1 MLRRHLC
8 RGAARGKKVLNRSDL
23 HGVDGTRAHSAVNSN
38 YSYNSAVNRIH
49 AFKALL
55 FDADGTLYNSTPLH
69 YEAYRRTSRELYGF
83 DFTPELFK
91 RECIEKYKQPTQV
104 LREHGI
110 PCITADF
117 RARKAPFY
125 ASLAEE
131 KLKATEGLVNLLEEA
146 TTHEI
151 PCAVVTGAQRH
162 SADVSLD
169 LLDIRKYF
177 AAIITQEDTEFRKPD
192 PHPYLLAAEHLGMP
206 PMDCCA
212 FEDTTIGITSAK
224 SAGMF
229 CVGIHHEGNT
239 PVELAEADLIIRDFN
254 DLKFECNGRKIK
266 VSATIP
272 S

>member
-1 MLRRHLC
+1 M
-8 RGAARGKKVLNRSDL
+8 
-23 HGVDGTRAHSAVNSN
+23 
-38 YSYNSAVNRIH
+38 NRIY

-69 YEAYRRTSRELYGF
+69 FEAYRRTSRELYGF

-91 RECIEKYKQPTQV
+91 LECIEKYKQPTQV

-110 PCITADF
+110 PCVTEDF
-117 RARKAPFY
+117 RARKAPLY
-125 ASLAEE
+125 ASLATE
-131 KLKATEGLVNLLEEA
+131 KLKATEGLINLLEEA
-146 TTHEI
+146 AEHKV

-169 LLDIRKYF
+169 LLGIRKYF
-177 AAIITQEDTEFRKPD
+177 AVIITQEDTAFRKPD
-192 PHPYLLAAEHLGMP
+192 PHPYLLASEHIGVSP
-206 PMDCCA
+206 AKCCA

-229 CVGIHHEGNT
+229 CIGIHHEGNT
-239 PVELAEADLIIRDFN
+239 PMELAETDLMIQDFN
-254 DLKFECNGRKIK
+254 DLKFECNGRSIKI
-266 VSATIP
+266 SATIT

>member
-1 MLRRHLC
+1 M
-8 RGAARGKKVLNRSDL
+8 
-23 HGVDGTRAHSAVNSN
+23 
-38 YSYNSAVNRIH
+38 NRIY

-83 DFTPELFK
+83 DFTLELFK

-110 PCITADF
+110 SCVTTDF
-117 RARKAPFY
+117 RAWKAPLY
-125 ASLAEE
+125 ASLAAE

-146 TTHEI
+146 TTHGI

-169 LLDIRKYF
+169 LLDIRKYYD
-177 AAIITQEDTEFRKPD
+177 AIITQEDTEFRKPD
-192 PHPYLLAAEHLGMP
+192 PHPYMLASERIGVSPAK
-206 PMDCCA
+206 CCA

-239 PVELAEADLIIRDFN
+239 PVELAEADLVIRDFN
-254 DLKFECNGRKIK
+254 DLQFECNGRTIK
-266 VSATIP
+266 VSATMP

>member
-1 MLRRHLC
+1 MISELIVPST
-8 RGAARGKKVLNRSDL
+8 AIVA
-23 HGVDGTRAHSAVNSN
+23 
-38 YSYNSAVNRIH
+38 YNDAVNRVY
-49 AFKALL
+49 AFNALL

-110 PCITADF
+110 PCITANF
-117 RARKAPFY
+117 RARKAPLY
-125 ASLAEE
+125 ASLATE

-146 TTHEI
+146 AEHKV

-177 AAIITQEDTEFRKPD
+177 DAIITQEDTEFRKPD
-192 PHPYLLAAEHLGMP
+192 PHPYLLASERIGISPAK
-206 PMDCCA
+206 CCA

-229 CVGIHHEGNT
+229 CIGIHHEGNT
-239 PVELAEADLIIRDFN
+239 PVELAEADLVMRDFN
-254 DLKFECNGRKIK
+254 DLQCKYDGRTLR